1 MRSTTLSRRAAAVAL
16 AGALAFGV
24 SACSEDEG
32 TDVDTEV
39 SEGEVVD
46 DAASE
51 VDDAASEV
59 EEGVDDAASE
69 MSEEMTEAE
78 TEG

>member
-1 MRSTTLSRRAAAVAL
+1 MRTTTLSRRAAAVAL

-51 VDDAASEV
+51 V
-59 EEGVDDAASE
+59 SE
-69 MSEEMTEAE
+69 MATDMESAVE

>member
-1 MRSTTLSRRAAAVAL
+1 MRTATTLSRRAAAVAL

-39 SEGEVVD
+39 SEGDIVE
-46 DAASE
+46 DAGDGAS
-51 VDDAASEV
+51 DLATDLSSET
-59 EEGVDDAASE
+59 S
-69 MSEEMTEAE
+69 

>member
-1 MRSTTLSRRAAAVAL
+1 MRSTTTLSRRAAAVAL

-51 VDDAASEV
+51 VSEIATDMESAV
-59 EEGVDDAASE
+59 
-69 MSEEMTEAE
+69 E